1 MSRDQEQLGPVREAH
16 RFDEAALARLL
27 EQKLPE
33 VGRLNGVQ
41 QFEGGQSNPT
51 FLLECAGARLVL
63 RKKPPGKLLPTA
75 HQIDREYRVMG
86 ALANSAVPV
95 PKMRLLCEDPEVIG
109 TAFYLMDHVSGR
121 IFRDPTLP
129 DLDPEQRGLVYA
141 EMIRVL
147 AALHQVDWAAAGLS
161 DFGKPTGYMGR
172 QISRWSQQY
181 QAAKTEDIPAMDR
194 LMEWLPAHVP
204 EGDTTTIA
212 HGDFR
217 LDNMIF
223 HPTEPRVLALLD
235 WELAT
240 LGHPLCD
247 VAYSCMVYHVELLH
261 RPSLRNLAADSGIPT
276 EADYVAR
283 YCALTGRDRI
293 SDWNFFLA
301 FSLFRSASIIQGVY
315 KRGLQGN
322 ASSATALGLGSLVKV
337 LCDTAWTM
345 AQDPRK
351 IRK

>member
-1 MSRDQEQLGPVREAH
+1 MSDDREQLGPVREAH
-16 RFDEAALARLL
+16 RFDEAALGRYLAER
-27 EQKLPE
+27 LPE
-33 VGRLNGVQ
+33 AGRLIEVQ

-51 FLLECAGARLVL
+51 FLVVCEGARLVL

-75 HQIDREYRVMG
+75 HQIDREYRVMN
-86 ALANSAVPV
+86 ALAGSAVPV
-95 PKMRLLCEDPEVIG
+95 PRMRLLCDDPALIG
-109 TAFYLMDHVSGR
+109 TEFYLMDHVGGR

-129 DLDPEQRGLVYA
+129 GVEPAARSAIYS
-141 EMIRVL
+141 EMVRVL
-147 AALHQVDWAAAGLS
+147 AALHGVDWAAAGLA
-161 DFGKPTGYMGR
+161 DFGKPTGYMTR

-181 QAAKTEDIPAMDR
+181 QAAKTDDIPAMDR

-204 EGDTTTIA
+204 ADDTTTIA

-247 VAYSCMVYHVELLH
+247 VAYSCMVYHVDLLH
-261 RPSLRNLAADSGIPT
+261 RPSLKTVSPDSGIPS
-276 EADYVAR
+276 ESQYVAA
-283 YCALTGRDRI
+283 YCHLTGLAGIDNY
-293 SDWNFFLA
+293 SFFMA

-322 ASSATALGLGSLVKV
+322 ASSARALDLGSLVKG
-337 LCDTAWTM
+337 LCDTAWSM
-345 AQDPRK
+345 ANR
-351 IRK
+351 

>member
-1 MSRDQEQLGPVREAH
+1 MSRDKEQLGPVREAH
-16 RFDEAALARLL
+16 RFDEAALGRLIEKELPEAGRLL
-27 EQKLPE
+27 
-33 VGRLNGVQ
+33 GVQ

-51 FLLECAGARLVL
+51 FFLECTDARLVL

-86 ALANSAVPV
+86 ALAGSAVPV

-109 TAFYLMDHVSGR
+109 TAFYLMDHLSGR

-129 DLDPEQRGLVYA
+129 DVAPKERGAIYR

-147 AALHQVDWAAAGLS
+147 AELHKVDFAAVGLS
-161 DFGKPTGYMGR
+161 DFGKPTGYMAR

-181 QAAKTEDIPAMDR
+181 VAAKTEEISSMDR
-194 LMEWLPAHVP
+194 LMEWLPAHLP
-204 EGDTTTIA
+204 PGDPTTIA

-223 HPTEPRVLALLD
+223 HPTEPRVLAVLD
-235 WELAT
+235 WELTT

-247 VAYSCMVYHVELLH
+247 VAYSCMVYHVDFLH
-261 RPSLRNLAADSGIPT
+261 RPSLKNLAPDSGIPT
-276 EADYVAR
+276 EAEYVAR
-283 YCALTGRDRI
+283 YCELTGRERI
-293 SDWNFFLA
+293 DDWSFFLA
-301 FSLFRSASIIQGVY
+301 FSMFRSASIIQGVY

-337 LCDTAWTM
+337 LCDTAWAM
-345 AQDPRK
+345 ATDARK
-351 IRK
+351 T